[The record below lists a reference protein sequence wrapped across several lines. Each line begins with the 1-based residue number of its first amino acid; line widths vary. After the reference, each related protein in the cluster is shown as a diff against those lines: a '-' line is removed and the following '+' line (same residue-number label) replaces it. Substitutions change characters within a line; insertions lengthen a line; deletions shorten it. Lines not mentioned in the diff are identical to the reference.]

1 MKRIL
6 SVKEKTAY
14 RNMGSLKAAYRQGFS
29 RGLALGLI
37 LLAAFIVLTGG
48 LLYGQAGVDALFIDE
63 KGTVKVQELE
73 VKGAT
78 RLGDAVTVEGAT
90 TLKKNLT
97 VNGNAGIGTTAP
109 KAALDIQQEERTDLE
124 KHPKSV
130 KGLYVTGNFTAD
142 KGVEF
147 RHSNGSSGIGFG
159 YDTIYA
165 TGHNDDQDLNLKPR
179 GTGHVSVQGN
189 LNVDSETTL
198 GKTLTVKGDIKMSG
212 DLELSGQL
220 KPNYDSG
227 WFPVNINSKYEKP
240 HELGALPIRVQMFF
254 SPNSDGNPQYIVGM
268 VNRNYHN
275 GYNVEMT
282 TKKFIIVTGNTNVC
296 VYRSSEGKLSGKAQK
311 SGWYR
316 FLAWK

>member
-6 SVKEKTAY
+6 SLKNKTAH
-14 RNMGSLKAAYRQGFS
+14 RNKGSLKSAYRRGFS

-48 LLYGQAGVDALFIDE
+48 LLYGQGGVDALFIDE

-73 VKGAT
+73 VTGTT

-159 YDTIYA
+159 FNTIYA
-165 TGHNDDQDLNLKPR
+165 TGSNTDQNLNLKPQES
-179 GTGHVSVQGN
+179 GKVYVQGD
-189 LNVDSETTL
+189 LNVAGATTI
-198 GKTLTVKGDIKMSG
+198 GKNLIIKGDLSAT
-212 DLELSGQL
+212 EL
-220 KPNYDSG
+220 
-227 WFPVNINSKYEKP
+227 I
-240 HELGALPIRVQMFF
+240 
-254 SPNSDGNPQYIVGM
+254 
-268 VNRNYHN
+268 
-275 GYNVEMT
+275 
-282 TKKFIIVTGNTNVC
+282 TGNGSRIKIYIKPTKSPKEYIYLDDLVSLLVKIGRTEPPVDNTGWMNALKKTTEMW
-296 VYRSSEGKLSGKAQK
+296 RLMKKIPKLVKTGD
-311 SGWYR
+311 
-316 FLAWK
+316 